1 MLPKQYKGGK
11 TPMMKIAFVRHGP
24 TLWNAEQR
32 IQGRTDISL
41 SSQGREKMAL
51 LLPPK
56 GFEKARAYVSPLK
69 RARETA
75 ALLGLESPIIDARL
89 AEHDWGRWEGLTR
102 EEILVRD
109 GVDAFERAGR
119 GPNFMP
125 PGGERTS
132 DLIARVNSF
141 LADTAR
147 NAEDS
152 IAVAHRGILRSAYAI
167 ATGWDMLTPMPDS
180 LDISKALVLGLD
192 ERGCAT
198 IAALNEPLPQKP
210 QRG

>member
-1 MLPKQYKGGK
+1 
-11 TPMMKIAFVRHGP
+11 
-24 TLWNAEQR
+24 
-32 IQGRTDISL
+32 
-41 SSQGREKMAL
+41 
-51 LLPPK
+51 
-56 GFEKARAYVSPLK
+56 
-69 RARETA
+69 
-75 ALLGLESPIIDARL
+75 
-89 AEHDWGRWEGLTR
+89 
-102 EEILVRD
+102 
-109 GVDAFERAGR
+109 
-119 GPNFMP
+119 MP